1 MYSVQLLMC
10 MTMQSD
16 QERVNLLLP
25 GIHMMMQSDGERVSL
40 TAAWIILMQSVV
52 ERVNLSLHGV
62 R

>member
-16 QERVNLLLP
+16 QERVNLLLS
-25 GIHMMMQSDGERVSL
+25 GLHMMMQSDGERHSL
-40 TAAWIILMQSVV
+40 TAAWIIGMQSVV

>member
-16 QERVNLLLP
+16 QERVNPLLP

-40 TAAWIILMQSVV
+40 TAAWIIGMQSVV
-52 ERVNLSLHGV
+52 ERFNLLLHGV